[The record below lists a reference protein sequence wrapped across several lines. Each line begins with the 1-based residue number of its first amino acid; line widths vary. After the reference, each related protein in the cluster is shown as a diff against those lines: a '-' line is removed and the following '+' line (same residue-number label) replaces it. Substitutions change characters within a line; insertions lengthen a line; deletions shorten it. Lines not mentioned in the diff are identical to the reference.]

1 MSRPDPLAVAFRR
14 GLSQD
19 CGLERHVH
27 KLLNDRINKCMY
39 LITHFLISINFLSVW
54 FVFLKAAKKF
64 VSGQKSMAAS
74 GNLGHTPFVDEL

>member
-1 MSRPDPLAVAFRR
+1 MRGPDPLAVSFRR

-39 LITHFLISINFLSVW
+39 LMTHFLINFLSVL

>member
-1 MSRPDPLAVAFRR
+1 M
-14 GLSQD
+14 
-19 CGLERHVH
+19 C
-27 KLLNDRINKCMY
+27 
-39 LITHFLISINFLSVW
+39 LITHFLISINFLSFL